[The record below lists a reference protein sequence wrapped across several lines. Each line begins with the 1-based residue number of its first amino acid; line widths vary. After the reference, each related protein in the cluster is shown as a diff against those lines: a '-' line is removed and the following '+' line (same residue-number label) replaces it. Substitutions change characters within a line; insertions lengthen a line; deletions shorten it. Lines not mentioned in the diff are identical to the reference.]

1 MNQFKLTFS
10 LEKPFLP
17 KNLEPFMISFLKEAT
32 LNYSEEFHMSLYDKS
47 KSIMKCYTFS
57 YYLPNAKFQKER
69 ISLGMPCF
77 EVFFSDADLVESIQ
91 MLNSF
96 KTMYGKSYPMK
107 CNSIKLVSIVAQKR
121 KEIRDS
127 EIVVKMLSSLIVRRH
142 NSDDNSD
149 IYYTY
154 EDDGFGEVLREN
166 VDFMLKKLDV
176 PISTD
181 GFSIV
186 PIKGKKVV
194 QCVFEH
200 MIDANIGIYKVTG
213 TPELLNFLYMAGLG
227 CRRSEGHG
235 KFEIVM

>member
-57 YYLPNAKFQKER
+57 YYLPNAKFQKEQ

-96 KTMYGKSYPMK
+96 KTMTRSM
-107 CNSIKLVSIVAQKR
+107 
-121 KEIRDS
+121 
-127 EIVVKMLSSLIVRRH
+127 RR
-142 NSDDNSD
+142 
-149 IYYTY
+149 
-154 EDDGFGEVLREN
+154 L
-166 VDFMLKKLDV
+166 
-176 PISTD
+176 PI
-181 GFSIV
+181 
-186 PIKGKKVV
+186 
-194 QCVFEH
+194 
-200 MIDANIGIYKVTG
+200 
-213 TPELLNFLYMAGLG
+213 
-227 CRRSEGHG
+227 
-235 KFEIVM
+235 

>member
-47 KSIMKCYTFS
+47 KSIMKGYTFS
-57 YYLPNAKFQKER
+57 YYLPNAKFQKEQ

-200 MIDANIGIYKVTG
+200 MIDTNIGIYKVTG

>member
-57 YYLPNAKFQKER
+57 YYLPNAKFQKEQ

-154 EDDGFGEVLREN
+154 EDDGFGLH
-166 VDFMLKKLDV
+166 
-176 PISTD
+176 
-181 GFSIV
+181 G
-186 PIKGKKVV
+186 
-194 QCVFEH
+194 
-200 MIDANIGIYKVTG
+200 
-213 TPELLNFLYMAGLG
+213 LLLPA
-227 CRRSEGHG
+227 SEG
-235 KFEIVM
+235 

>member
-1 MNQFKLTFS
+1 M
-10 LEKPFLP
+10 
-17 KNLEPFMISFLKEAT
+17 
-32 LNYSEEFHMSLYDKS
+32 
-47 KSIMKCYTFS
+47 
-57 YYLPNAKFQKER
+57 
-69 ISLGMPCF
+69 
-77 EVFFSDADLVESIQ
+77 
-91 MLNSF
+91 
-96 KTMYGKSYPMK
+96 
-107 CNSIKLVSIVAQKR
+107 KLVSIVAQKR

-127 EIVVKMLSSLIVRRH
+127 EIVVKMLSSLIVRKH
-142 NSDDNSD
+142 KSDDNSD

-154 EDDGFGEVLREN
+154 EDDEFEEVLKEN

-200 MIDANIGIYKVTG
+200 MIDANIGIYKLTG